1 VKEAEMVIGEI
12 QEVGVIEPLV
22 VPESAPAERETE
34 PPMPRRVEELVPA
47 R

>member
-1 VKEAEMVIGEI
+1 MVIGEI

-34 PPMPRRVEELVPA
+34 QPIPRRVEEPVPA
-47 R
+47 G

>member
-1 VKEAEMVIGEI
+1 MVIGEI

-22 VPESAPAERETE
+22 VPEDAPESAPAEHETE
-34 PPMPRRVEELVPA
+34 QPMPRRVEEPVPA